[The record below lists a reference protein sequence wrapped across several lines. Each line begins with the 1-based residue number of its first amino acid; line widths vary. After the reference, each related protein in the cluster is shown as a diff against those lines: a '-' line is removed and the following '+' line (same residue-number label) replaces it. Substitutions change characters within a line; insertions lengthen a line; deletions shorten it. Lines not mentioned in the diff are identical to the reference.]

1 MATRKR
7 TTTAISHSL
16 CRRARGQVAC
26 TSFGG
31 RVFSIFV
38 ALSLCA
44 GLLPAQAF
52 AEASRAGSL
61 AQSAA
66 IEADSAQDGGQDI
79 ATPDQGGAV
88 ATGDTAQ
95 RGDAVDDGQSDTAQN
110 GTDASATVGT
120 DADDTAGSDSGSVSG
135 LTDGSVQS
143 DASACQADGA
153 YVADSAADQG
163 DALDYQKTTVHY
175 LKMDDGSLL
184 VLNDDLLVE
193 YTLDA
198 DTASQFI
205 KDDTVDVDALQAYI
219 ADLDELRN
227 AGSANRAK
235 SRTMM
240 APLSRRTEH
249 FSVRGDSA
257 RRCVDRCGT
266 LLQFHLR

>member
-7 TTTAISHSL
+7 TTTAIFHSL

-120 DADDTAGSDSGSVSG
+120 DADDTAGSDSDSVSG

-153 YVADSAADQG
+153 YVADSAAD
-163 DALDYQKTTVHY
+163 H
-175 LKMDDGSLL
+175 GSL
-184 VLNDDLLVE
+184 
-193 YTLDA
+193 
-198 DTASQFI
+198 
-205 KDDTVDVDALQAYI
+205 
-219 ADLDELRN
+219 
-227 AGSANRAK
+227 
-235 SRTMM
+235 
-240 APLSRRTEH
+240 P
-249 FSVRGDSA
+249 
-257 RRCVDRCGT
+257 
-266 LLQFHLR
+266 